1 MSIRELIMNPE
12 IIGYIAAILTTAAY
26 IPQTIKV
33 FREKN
38 TKSLSLGMYLMI
50 NSGIAMW
57 LIYGIMLDSPSL
69 ILANAVTL
77 VLAFGILLM
86 KIRHG

>member
-1 MSIRELIMNPE
+1 MNPE
-12 IIGYIAAILTTAAY
+12 IIGYFAAIFTTFAY
-26 IPQTIKV
+26 VPQTIKV

-50 NSGIAMW
+50 NTGIALW
-57 LIYGIMLDSPSL
+57 LVYGFMIDSPSL
-69 ILANAVTL
+69 ILANGITL
-77 VLAFGILLM
+77 MLSLPILVM